1 MNFRERLKK
10 NREERQEK
18 RRRMT
23 ERAAPLLEYESLEGE
38 YREWKRREEGEEEE
52 GGEEEGGM
60 VEKREQMI
68 EKREQMVFSSPSRS
82 RSSLQKFCFEYE
94 GLLRIIFVVVALDV
108 LWVLIALGLDD
119 SHSSAFRKLSSLL
132 FKKEEVQS
140 SNFLFNL
147 LPKPTF
153 ST

>member
-18 RRRMT
+18 RRRMR

-38 YREWKRREEGEEEE
+38 YREWKRREEGDREE
-52 GGEEEGGM
+52 GEEEEGGM

-82 RSSLQKFCFEYE
+82 RSSLQKFCFEKRKE
-94 GLLRIIFVVVALDV
+94 GRRVYGRQKSVSH
-108 LWVLIALGLDD
+108 LIQEQ
-119 SHSSAFRKLSSLL
+119 SKP
-132 FKKEEVQS
+132 KEH
-140 SNFLFNL
+140 
-147 LPKPTF
+147 PKQLQQK
-153 ST
+153 